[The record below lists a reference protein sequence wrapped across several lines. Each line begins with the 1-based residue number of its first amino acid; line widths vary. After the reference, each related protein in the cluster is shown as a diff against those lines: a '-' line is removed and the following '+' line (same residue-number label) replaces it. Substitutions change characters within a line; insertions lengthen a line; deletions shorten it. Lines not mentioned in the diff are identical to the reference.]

1 MGIFFNALTD
11 SVVNISGGEIEPR
24 FQINSGSEVNLF
36 GTEFFL
42 DGVAVDFVDGE
53 SITILDRDVKI
64 TGTLLDG
71 TSFEFDLSGVDFGF
85 LSFFSSEATLT
96 LNRGSVEPSVVGDV
110 NGDGFVDFLDISP
123 FISALSTGEFQS
135 EADINEDDQVN
146 FLDISPFIGL
156 LIGQ

>member
-11 SVVNISGGEIEPR
+11 SVVNISGGEIDPA

-71 TSFEFDLSGVDFGF
+71 TSFEFDSSGVDFFG
-85 LSFFSSEATLT
+85 FFSSEATLT

-123 FISALSTGEFQS
+123 FILALSTGEFQS

-146 FLDISPFIGL
+146 FLDISPFL
-156 LIGQ
+156 SLIHI